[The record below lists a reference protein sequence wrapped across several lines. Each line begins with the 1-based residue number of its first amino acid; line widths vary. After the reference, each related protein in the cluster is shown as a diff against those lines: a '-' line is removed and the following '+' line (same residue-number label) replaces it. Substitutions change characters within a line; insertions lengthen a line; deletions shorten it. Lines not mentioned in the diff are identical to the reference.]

1 MCGIAGIYAQAGARP
16 VLRRE
21 LTAMLATMP
30 HRGPDASGVWL
41 DDGSVGL
48 AHVRLAIID
57 LDAASNQPFESADG
71 ELLLTYNGEIFNYL
85 ELREELEGLG
95 HRFRTRSDTE
105 VLLAAYRQWGHD
117 VCAHLN
123 GMWAFVI
130 YDRRSDTLFCSRDRF
145 GIKPFY
151 YAVVD
156 GRLLFAS
163 EVKGLLAVCRQ
174 LARINPD
181 AVSRLVRAG
190 LAASDTEHFC
200 LGVRRLAAAHNM
212 VVTRRDLAA
221 PKRYW
226 DYPTH
231 LDRTM
236 TFEGACERF
245 RELLVD
251 AIGLRMRSDVPVG
264 TTLSGGLD
272 SSSIVGLL
280 RTFHDGEHRAFT
292 AQFDDAEY
300 DESTL
305 AAVVARE
312 HGLVHHRVESPLGR
326 FLPTLGRIVH
336 HMEGP
341 TATPAVLP
349 LWHIMAAA
357 RKHVVVALCGEG
369 ADELLGGYH
378 HFFTPSAIVDAVRG
392 GRWGQVVHHL
402 RWLSRNA
409 GAWRSSLYLVRSVVP
424 SAHLSWRRLRGDE
437 TVYAGCLAGGPDSL
451 ADREDA
457 PPQHEALAR
466 ALRRRHEGGLQTLLH
481 YGDAISMAHSIEA
494 RLPFM
499 DYRLV
504 EFVFSLPGEFKA
516 RSGNGKVLL
525 RESVR
530 DVVPPTIADSPRKRG
545 FPVPI
550 RDWFRHRQEETVHPV
565 LLTEECRRRGLL
577 EPKALRHALD
587 RHRSGRV
594 DLSNQI
600 FRWLTLELWCQQV
613 LD

>member
-1 MCGIAGIYAQAGARP
+1 VCGIAGIYALPGARP

-30 HRGPDASGVWL
+30 HRGPDASGAWL
-41 DDGSVGL
+41 DDGGVGL

-71 ELLLTYNGEIFNYL
+71 ELVLTYNGEIFNYL
-85 ELREELEGLG
+85 ELRDELKGLG

-105 VLLAAYRQWGHD
+105 VLLAAYRQWGQD
-117 VCAHLN
+117 VCARLN
-123 GMWAFVI
+123 GMWAFAI

-163 EVKGLLAVCRQ
+163 EVKALLAVCRQ
-174 LARINPD
+174 LARIDPA
-181 AVSRLVRAG
+181 AVSKLLRAG
-190 LAASDTEHFC
+190 IAAGAEHFC

-212 VVTRRDLAA
+212 VATRRGTAA
-221 PKRYW
+221 PQRYW

-231 LDRTM
+231 VDRRT
-236 TFEGACERF
+236 TFEDACERF

-251 AIGLRMRSDVPVG
+251 AIRLRMRSDVPVG
-264 TTLSGGLD
+264 TMLSGGLD

-292 AQFDDAEY
+292 ARFDDAEY
-300 DESTL
+300 DESGI
-305 AAVVARE
+305 AAGFAKE
-312 HGLVHHRVESPLGR
+312 LGLVHHRIESPLGR
-326 FLPTLGRIVH
+326 FLPTLDRVVR

-357 RKHVVVALCGEG
+357 CKHIVVALDGQG
-369 ADELLGGYH
+369 SDELLGGYH
-378 HFFTPSAIVDAVRG
+378 HFFAPSAIADAVRG
-392 GRWGQVVHHL
+392 GRWAQVVQHF

-409 GAWRSSLYLVRSVVP
+409 GAWRGGMYLARSVVP
-424 SAHLSWRRLRGDE
+424 SAHPAWRRLRGDE
-437 TVYAGCLAGGPDSL
+437 TVYAGCLAGGPDRQ
-451 ADREDA
+451 ADRHDA
-457 PPQHEALAR
+457 PRHEEALAR

-481 YGDAISMAHSIEA
+481 YGDAISMAHSIET

-504 EFVFSLPGEFKA
+504 EFVFLLPGEFKV
-516 RSGNGKVLL
+516 RSGNGKALL

-530 DVVPPTIADSPRKRG
+530 EVVPPVVADSPRKRG

-550 RDWFRHRQEETVHPV
+550 REWFRNQPEETVHPV
-565 LLTEECRRRGLL
+565 LLTDECRRRGLL
-577 EPKALRHALD
+577 DPKALRRALE
-587 RHRSGRV
+587 RHRSGKV

-600 FRWLTLELWCQQV
+600 FRWLTLELWCRQV